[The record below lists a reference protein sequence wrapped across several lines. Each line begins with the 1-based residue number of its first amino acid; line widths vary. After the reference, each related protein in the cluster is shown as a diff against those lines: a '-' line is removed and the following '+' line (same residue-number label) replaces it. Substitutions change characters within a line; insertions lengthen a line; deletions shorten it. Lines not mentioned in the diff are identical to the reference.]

1 MKFISFWRFVAL
13 LPIIL
18 SYVFSHAQ
26 NINDEISNWFLEER
40 FIIADKNDD
49 ALLDHSEMEAYNNEF
64 VYYLTDR
71 NYDLTDKNGDGFLS
85 FQEIHARKKTEY
97 LFRYNMDIRE
107 IRNLTRRYPFLPKA
121 DEAYLKDNPVLVAS
135 LFSNLVWM
143 YQNAELAE
151 EIYKN
156 KIWMDLHIDAKI
168 ALHKNLRWMASNPA
182 AARHM
187 YRDRNATQYLPQFLG
202 WRASHKNLIRKYPR
216 LEQFY
221 ELEFVPASI
230 RINR

>member
-1 MKFISFWRFVAL
+1 MKFICFRRFVAL

-18 SYVFSHAQ
+18 SYAISYAQ

-49 ALLDHSEMEAYNNEF
+49 ALLDKSEMETYDNEF

-71 NYDLTDKNGDGFLS
+71 NYVLTDKNKDGYLS

-107 IRNLTRRYPFLPKA
+107 IRTLTRQFPFLPKA
-121 DEAYLKDNPVLVAS
+121 DVAYLKDNPSLVTE
-135 LFSNLVWM
+135 LFGNLVWM
-143 YQNAELAE
+143 YENAELAE
-151 EIYKN
+151 NIYKN
-156 KIWMDLHIDAKI
+156 KIWMDQHLDAQI
-168 ALHKNLRWMASNPA
+168 ALHKNLRWMAANPA
-182 AARHM
+182 VAKNM
-187 YRDRNATQYLPQFLG
+187 YRDRKATQQLPQFLG
-202 WRASHKNLIRKYPR
+202 WRASHKNFIRKYPR
-216 LEQFY
+216 LDQFY
-221 ELEFVPASI
+221 ELEFIPAAI